1 MSDLICYLFKGSRL
15 CFTDSQSVTLMSYFF
30 ISYACVAYSSL
41 LYLSAPVSVS
51 VSLRDAAAMRRLFN
65 EFDFFL
71 SGLCVR
77 EFDNAKRCV
86 SILMTLLLS
95 GQGRHDR
102 HLEVVRITVC
112 GSRVP
117 NEEDDRITVP

>member
-1 MSDLICYLFKGSRL
+1 MLHFL
-15 CFTDSQSVTLMSYFF
+15 
-30 ISYACVAYSSL
+30 ISYVCVAYSSL
-41 LYLSAPVSVS
+41 LYVSAPVSVS
-51 VSLRDAAAMRRLFN
+51 VFVRDAAAMKRLCN

-71 SGLCVR
+71 SGLCVL

-86 SILMTLLLS
+86 RILMTLLLS

-117 NEEDDRITVP
+117 NEEDDRITVQ